1 MFREEGQRKELWGEE
16 KKKEESGSG
25 RLYSYKEEEL

>member
-16 KKKEESGSG
+16 KKEESGSG